1 MKRVA
6 ATSAY
11 GRMPLEAAVW
21 RRYSIVAVLVVA
33 RVTIG
38 HGVLHGWLTSSRNE
52 HLQVQQKS
60 GNAEE
65 RKKTSNIRARCH
77 KD

>member
-1 MKRVA
+1 MKRVE

-21 RRYSIVAVLVVA
+21 RRYFNVAVLVLA

-38 HGVLHGWLTSSRNE
+38 HGWLTSSRNE